1 MPPRST
7 AAVIAAKVLASL
19 KRDLLFETSYKL
31 QFAFQIVSTFFGL
44 ISFFFLSTLVDSEAS
59 REHLEPYGCDY
70 FTFVLVGIAFL
81 RFFNVGMVSFTTI
94 LRQYMTI
101 GVLEAM
107 MATRTRPAAVL
118 LYSLVW
124 PFCSESIKTLLFLLV
139 GGWLLGADLRFP
151 DLLALALTL
160 LLVVVVFSSLGLAF
174 ASFILLFKR
183 GDPLTWA
190 LSSASQ
196 LLGGVLFPVTVLP
209 GWLER
214 LAFFLPIT
222 HALEVL
228 RHVLIGGASIGEMGA
243 PLLTLAGF
251 AVVLVPAAWLCV
263 SWGLDRAKVV
273 GGLAEY

>member
-1 MPPRST
+1 MPRERWRPHRFELVALGMIACVSLVLG
-7 AAVIAAKVLASL
+7 AAGLPVRASL
-19 KRDLLFETSYKL
+19 SR
-31 QFAFQIVSTFFGL
+31 FG
-44 ISFFFLSTLVDSEAS
+44 
-59 REHLEPYGCDY
+59 
-70 FTFVLVGIAFL
+70 
-81 RFFNVGMVSFTTI
+81 
-94 LRQYMTI
+94 
-101 GVLEAM
+101 
-107 MATRTRPAAVL
+107 
-118 LYSLVW
+118 
-124 PFCSESIKTLLFLLV
+124 
-139 GGWLLGADLRFP
+139 
-151 DLLALALTL
+151 ALALTL